1 MRRSFSFNRRDPL
14 HDHRG
19 EKDSPRPE
27 TTKDEVKAGKKAGK
41 GKGRGLSFRPYV
53 EDVKTRLEIVEQK
66 RAKIQ
71 QMGSEKLLQK
81 LRERGNLTARERID
95 SFFDEGTFVEHGCFG
110 ESQITGM
117 GMKNYYTPADGV
129 ICGFGLVG
137 GRQVCAY
144 ATDYSVLAGSSGEG
158 HQIKI
163 ANITRLAAA
172 VKVPVVGFI
181 DSSGARLQ
189 EAAPCLKGYFDTFW
203 LQSNYSGVIPQ
214 ITVVCG
220 GCAAGQAYSPMLTD
234 FVIMTRSEGTSMWL
248 GGPRA
253 TAALTQEDVTAI
265 GGADYHMKYSGSC
278 HYAADNDPEAIDFVK
293 KLLSY
298 LPSHW
303 EEMPPRQPTND
314 DPRRREEK
322 LLEILPEDPRR
333 TYDIHGVIDL
343 IVDNGE
349 FLEIMDG
356 YAKSATVG
364 FCRFDG
370 YTCGIY
376 AGNSAYLA
384 GCLEPDSCD
393 KVTRFITFCD
403 CFNIPLV
410 YLVDTPAITV
420 GDDWERRGVIRHATK
435 LLHTTNCTTV
445 PRVCILV
452 RKAYGGTL
460 PIFCAKPHAADFVYV
475 WPTGEYAP
483 MGADGAVAI
492 IYDRQIKELPSSEE
506 RLAFS
511 DGKKKEYFDEYVD
524 PLKTAANL
532 RWDFFDDIIDPRRT
546 RETIINAFRLGRT
559 IGQRVSPRPARKQ
572 GNRPV

>member
-1 MRRSFSFNRRDPL
+1 MQEHPD
-14 HDHRG
+14 
-19 EKDSPRPE
+19 EKDTPSIE
-27 TTKDEVKAGKKAGK
+27 TTKEIVQAKKKA

-53 EDVKTRLEIVEQK
+53 EDVKTRLAIVEEK
-66 RAKIQ
+66 RSKIME
-71 QMGSEKLLQK
+71 MGSEKLLKK

-95 SFFDEGTFVEHGCFG
+95 SFFDQGTFVEHGIFG
-110 ESQITGM
+110 ESQIKGM
-117 GMKNYYTPADGV
+117 GMEQYYTPADGV
-129 ICGFGLVG
+129 VCGFGLVN
-137 GRQVCAY
+137 GRRVCAY

-163 ANITRLAAA
+163 ADITKLAAA
-172 VKVPVVGFI
+172 ARVPIVGFI

-220 GCAAGQAYSPMLTD
+220 GCAAGQAYSPLLTD
-234 FVIMTRSEGTSMWL
+234 FVIMTRSKGTSMWL

-253 TAALTQEDVTAI
+253 TAALTQEDITAI

-278 HYAADNDPEAIDFVK
+278 HYAADNDQKAIDFVK
-293 KLLSY
+293 NLLGY
-298 LPSHW
+298 LPSNW
-303 EEMPPRQPTND
+303 EEKPPHRPTRD
-314 DPRRREEK
+314 DPRRREEG
-322 LLEILPEDPRR
+322 LLDVLPEDPRR
-333 TYDIHGVIDL
+333 TYDMHKVIDL
-343 IVDNGE
+343 IVDDGE
-349 FLEIMDG
+349 FLELMEG
-356 YAKSATVG
+356 YAKSAIVG

-370 YTCGIY
+370 HPCGIY
-376 AGNSAYLA
+376 AGNPAYIA

-393 KVTRFITFCD
+393 KVARFITFCD

-420 GDDWERRGVIRHATK
+420 GDDWEKRGVIRHATK
-435 LLHTTNCTTV
+435 LLHTTNCATV
-445 PRVCILV
+445 ARICVLV

-460 PIFCAKPHAADFVYV
+460 PIFCAKPHSADFVYV

-492 IYDRQIKELPSSEE
+492 IYDREIKERATAEE

-511 DGKKKEYFDEYVD
+511 EQKKKQYFDEYVD
-524 PLKTAANL
+524 PLKTATNL
-532 RWDFFDDIIDPRRT
+532 RWDFFDDVIDPRRT
-546 RETIINAFRLGRT
+546 RETIINALNLGRT
-559 IGQRVSPRPARKQ
+559 IRDRVSPRPARKQ

>member
-1 MRRSFSFNRRDPL
+1 MQENKHKTDNPKEEIVGTKKKVGKRRG
-14 HDHRG
+14 H
-19 EKDSPRPE
+19 
-27 TTKDEVKAGKKAGK
+27 
-41 GKGRGLSFRPYV
+41 SFRPYV
-53 EDVKTRLEIVEQK
+53 DDVKTRLAVVEEK
-66 RAKIQ
+66 RAKIME
-71 QMGSEKLLQK
+71 MGSERLLKK
-81 LRERGNLTARERID
+81 LRDRGNLTARERIAL
-95 SFFDEGTFVEHGCFG
+95 FFDEGTFVEHGIFG
-110 ESQITGM
+110 ESQISGM
-117 GMKNYYTPADGV
+117 GMKQYYTPSDGV
-129 ICGFGLVG
+129 VCGFGLVN
-137 GRQVCAY
+137 GRKVCAY

-163 ANITRLAAA
+163 ADVTKLAAA
-172 VKVPVVGFI
+172 ARVPIVGFI

-214 ITVVCG
+214 ITIVCG

-253 TAALTQEDVTAI
+253 TAALTQEDITAI

-278 HYAADNDPEAIDFVK
+278 HYAAENDRDAIAFVK

-303 EEMPPRQPTND
+303 EEDPPSKEPRD
-314 DPRRREEK
+314 DPQRREEG
-322 LLEILPEDPRR
+322 LLEVLPEDPRR
-333 TYDIHGVIDL
+333 TYDMHDIIKL
-343 IVDNGE
+343 IVDEGE
-349 FLEIMDG
+349 FLELMEG
-356 YAKSATVG
+356 YAKSAIVG
-364 FCRFDG
+364 FCSLDG
-370 YTCGIY
+370 WPCGIY
-376 AGNSAYLA
+376 AGNPATIA

-393 KVTRFITFCD
+393 KVTRFVTFCD

-420 GDDWERRGVIRHATK
+420 GDDWEKRGVIRHATK
-435 LLHTTNCTTV
+435 LLHTTNCATV

-460 PIFCAKPHAADFVYV
+460 PIFCAKPQAADFVYV

-492 IYDRQIKELPSSEE
+492 IYDRQIKDFDLVED
-506 RLAFS
+506 RRAFS

-546 RETIINAFRLGRT
+546 RETIINALRLGRT
-559 IGQRVSPRPARKQ
+559 IRRRVSQRPARKQ

>member
-1 MRRSFSFNRRDPL
+1 VQDQT
-14 HDHRG
+14 D
-19 EKDSPRPE
+19 EKDTPSIE
-27 TTKDEVKAGKKAGK
+27 TTKEVVQAKKKAGK

-53 EDVKTRLEIVEQK
+53 EDVKTRLEIVERK
-66 RAKIQ
+66 RSKIKE
-71 QMGSEKLLQK
+71 MGSEKLLKK
-81 LRERGNLTARERID
+81 LQERGNLTARERID
-95 SFFDEGTFVEHGCFG
+95 SFFDEGTFVEHGIFG
-110 ESQITGM
+110 ESQIKGM
-117 GMKNYYTPADGV
+117 GMEQYYTPADGV
-129 ICGFGLVG
+129 ICGFGLVD
-137 GRQVCAY
+137 GRTVCAY

-163 ANITRLAAA
+163 ADTTKMAAA
-172 VKVPVVGFI
+172 AKVPIVGFI

-189 EAAPCLKGYFDTFW
+189 EAAPCLRGYFDTFW

-220 GCAAGQAYSPMLTD
+220 GCAAGQAYSPLLTD
-234 FVIMTRSEGTSMWL
+234 FVIMTRSKGSSMWL

-253 TAALTQEDVTAI
+253 TAALTQEDITAI
-265 GGADYHMKYSGSC
+265 GGADYHMKYTGSC
-278 HYAADNDPEAIDFVK
+278 HYAADNDRDAIDFVK
-293 KLLSY
+293 KLLGY
-298 LPSHW
+298 LPLNW
-303 EEMPPRQPTND
+303 ESMPPHRPTD
-314 DPRRREEK
+314 DHPRRREGK
-322 LLEILPEDPRR
+322 LIEVLPEDPRR
-333 TYDIHGVIDL
+333 TYDMHEVINL
-343 IVDNGE
+343 IVDDGE
-349 FLEIMDG
+349 FLELMDG
-356 YAKSATVG
+356 YAKSAIVG

-370 YTCGIY
+370 HPCGIY
-376 AGNSAYLA
+376 AGNPAYIA

-393 KVTRFITFCD
+393 KVSRFITFCD
-403 CFNIPLV
+403 CFNIPVV

-420 GDDWERRGVIRHATK
+420 GDDWERKGVIRHATK
-435 LLHTTNCTTV
+435 LLHTTNCATV

-492 IYDRQIKELPSSEE
+492 ICDRQIKELPTTEE

-511 DGKKKEYFDEYVD
+511 ERKKKEYFDEYVD
-524 PLKTAANL
+524 PLKTATNL

-546 RETIINAFRLGRT
+546 RETIINALRLGRT
-559 IGQRVSPRPARKQ
+559 IGNRVSPRPARKQ